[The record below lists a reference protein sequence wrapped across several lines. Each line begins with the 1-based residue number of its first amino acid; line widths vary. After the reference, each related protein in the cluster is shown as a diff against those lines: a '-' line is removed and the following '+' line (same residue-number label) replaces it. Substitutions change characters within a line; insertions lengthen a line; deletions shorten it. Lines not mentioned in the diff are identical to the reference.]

1 MLGVVLQIL
10 PILLFVGL
18 GYGYKRLR
26 RDISRELIE
35 FVMHFSL
42 PAIAIVQINKL
53 EFDSSIW
60 GIIWIAYAALGVSLV
75 VGFIVGKAMGLARK
89 ELATM
94 MLLISFGN
102 TSFVGLSY
110 IEALYSP
117 NEVIYGL
124 MYDQLVT
131 FVGLLTVGVALIA
144 WGGGQGERPKALAK
158 RIVLSPPLL
167 AIIFALLIQD
177 VQIPASILNVLE
189 KLELTLIPLVTM
201 VVGMKLEFKTLLQD
215 FKLSGVALALKLLII
230 PAIMIVIVSYF
241 VDISQTWVKVTIIE
255 VAMPTMTMATVFAIE
270 GGLNR
275 HMAINVLGLGILASF
290 VTIPLWNMFLN

>member
-1 MLGVVLQIL
+1 MIGVLIQIL

-18 GYGYKRLR
+18 GYGYKRFR

-53 EFDSSIW
+53 EFDASIW
-60 GIIWIAYAALGVSLV
+60 GMIWIAYAALAVSLL

-94 MLLISFGN
+94 MLVVSFGN

-158 RIVLSPPLL
+158 RIVLSPPLM
-167 AIIFALLIQD
+167 AIVFAILIQD
-177 VQIPASILNVLE
+177 VQIPTPILSVLE

-201 VVGMKLEFKTLLQD
+201 VVGMKLEFKTLLND
-215 FKLSGVALALKLLII
+215 FKLSSTAIVLKLLVI
-230 PAIMIVIVSYF
+230 PAIMFGITSMF
-241 VDISQTWVKVTIIE
+241 VDMSQTWVKVTLLE

-290 VTIPLWNMFLN
+290 ITIPLWNMFLN